1 MKKYFKILWRS
12 LLGLAAVVIVL
23 VGMVL
28 LIKWCRYQNNYYTER
43 ELSDNVTVRWYYHKS
58 EYRLYNSH
66 EKKTVLKG
74 IDKVVK
80 PARGDSLTVFFQ
92 DGLRGYLNANTGKS
106 VIPAQYSRAWLFSE
120 GIAAVM
126 DSSGKIGF
134 VDKDNKVVLPF
145 VYSSCRGKNVDYLF
159 HNGLCVMTDLQG
171 TCGLIDVTGSWALA
185 PKYDYIWSPRYGKY
199 RIVIEDGKYGV
210 LDESLSLLFPI
221 EYDFIEFANSEA
233 DGLLLIKDG
242 VKQQVAFDGTVLVPF
257 MLDDAS
263 DLYYTQRIESIV
275 VPDGE
280 GSSTLYNEVAL
291 LSDYL
296 QYCVHNS
303 WGLMHR
309 ETGKVILPALY
320 NDIEMLS
327 STLVKAELA
336 EASGYILF
344 DVNGQRIE

>member
-1 MKKYFKILWRS
+1 MKKFFKILWKS

-23 VGMVL
+23 VGAVL
-28 LIKWCRYQNNYYTER
+28 LFKWGRNQNNYYVER
-43 ELSDNVTVRWYYHKS
+43 ELSDNVEVRRYYHKS
-58 EYRLYNSH
+58 EYRLYNYH
-66 EKKTVLKG
+66 ERKTVLKG
-74 IDKVVK
+74 VDKVVK
-80 PARGDSLTVFFQ
+80 PAAGDSLTVFFQ
-92 DGLRGYLNANTGKS
+92 DGLRGYLNAYTGKV
-106 VIPAQYSRAWLFSE
+106 VIPAQYNRAWLFSE
-120 GIAAVM
+120 GLAAVM

-134 VDKDNKVVLPF
+134 VNKDNKVVLPF
-145 VYSSCRGKNVDYLF
+145 VYSSCRGMNVDYLF
-159 HNGLCVMTDLQG
+159 HNGLCVMTDGQG
-171 TCGLIDVTGSWALA
+171 ACGLIDVTGCWMLA

-210 LDESLSLLFPI
+210 LDESLSLLFPV
-221 EYDFIEFANSEA
+221 EYDFIEFADSEA
-233 DGLLLIKDG
+233 DGLLLTKDG
-242 VKQQVAFDGTVLVPF
+242 VKQQVAFDGTVLLPF

-280 GSSTLYNEVAL
+280 GSSTLHSEVTL

-296 QYCVHNS
+296 QYRVHDS

-320 NDIEMLS
+320 DDIEMLS
-327 STLVKAELA
+327 STLVKAEFA
-336 EASGYILF
+336 DASGCILF